1 MAELLSDPT
10 LAPLIVGLLAA
21 LALGV
26 GIFVIVGSMFGGS
39 RVESRVAAIRESKGS
54 AALRESQVDQ
64 GQKRR
69 KAVADTLKDIENKQK
84 SKLSLRLRMI
94 QAGFQPEPRNFWMLS
109 AIAGLVVT
117 AISMIS
123 VPSVSFLIHI
133 VLGVAGM
140 FGLPRWYLGFATKRR
155 QAKFVDEFADA
166 LDVIVRGVKSG
177 LPLNDCLMVIA
188 QESPQPVRGV
198 FREVVEQQRVG
209 VPLGEALE
217 RAIDQMPIPE
227 MKFFT
232 IVVAIQQQAGGNLAE
247 AIGNLSGIMRSRKQM
262 RGKVQALSAEAKAS
276 AYVLGSLP
284 FGVTTMLY
292 VSSPQYIGLLFSTS
306 VGNFMLVCSGVW
318 MLMGVLMMRKMIN
331 FKV

>member
-1 MAELLSDPT
+1 MADLISDPT
-10 LAPLIVGLLAA
+10 IAPLLFGLLAA
-21 LALGV
+21 IALGV
-26 GIFVIVGSMFGGS
+26 GAFAIFGPMFSQS
-39 RVESRVAAIRESKGS
+39 RVETRVAAITEAKTS
-54 AALRESQVDQ
+54 ASVRQSQAEQ

-69 KAVADTLKDIENKQK
+69 KAVADTIKDLENKQK
-84 SKLSLRLRMI
+84 ERLSLRLRLI
-94 QAGFQPEPRNFWMLS
+94 RAGFQPEPRNFWMLS
-109 AIAGLVVT
+109 GIAGLVVM
-117 AISMIS
+117 AVSMIS
-123 VPSVSFLIHI
+123 VPSASFVIHL
-133 VLGVAGM
+133 VLGLAGT

-155 QAKFVDEFADA
+155 QSKFVDEFADA

-188 QESPQPVRGV
+188 RESPEPVRSI

-209 VPLGEALE
+209 VPLGEALD
-217 RAIDQMPIPE
+217 RSIDLMPIAE

-232 IVVAIQQQAGGNLAE
+232 IVISIQQQAGGNLAE
-247 AIGNLSGIMRSRKQM
+247 AIGNLSAIMRSRKQM

-284 FGVTTMLY
+284 FAVTTMIYL
-292 VSSPQYIGLLFSTS
+292 SSPQYITLLFSTS

-318 MLMGVLMMRKMIN
+318 MSLGVLMMRKMIN